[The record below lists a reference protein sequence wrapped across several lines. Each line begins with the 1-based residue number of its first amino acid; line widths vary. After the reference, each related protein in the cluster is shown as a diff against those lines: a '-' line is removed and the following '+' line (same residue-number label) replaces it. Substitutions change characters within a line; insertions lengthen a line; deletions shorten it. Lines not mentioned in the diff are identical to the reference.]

1 MTLFLLYLVVFFFG
15 GILLRNV
22 PAGRRALLAVVV
34 SLALALIYYMLE
46 RYI

>member
-1 MTLFLLYLVVFFFG
+1 MTLFLLYLVVFFFS

-22 PAGRRALLAVVV
+22 PAGRRALLVIVVA
-34 SLALALIYYMLE
+34 LALALVYYTLE